1 MTRPRRAASF
11 SLLLLALPLAAAAQD
26 TAAGP
31 APPALTPAEA
41 IAIPVP
47 SDPRVSPD
55 GRLVAFTLTTTDAGT
70 LAEQRRVWLLD
81 LGNGES
87 WQATAGQGEDWAP
100 RWAPQGATLAFLSTR
115 SGTAQVWTLPTRGG
129 EPRRVTGVEIP
140 LRDFEWSGN
149 GRVIFAVADVPAAD
163 SGAPAS
169 ARPRRDAGGWRTGV
183 ARHLFAIPVPDGAA
197 TDVTPAGRDV
207 PRLGAASPGFTV
219 TSLGTEVAW
228 SAPTS
233 AGDLDIVTMA
243 PDGSGVQ
250 PLARSGGDETRPA
263 YSPDSRFLAF
273 LQSERVGHPSAR
285 RALVLYERAAGRR
298 FSLSADWPRSVEAFA
313 WATDSRSVVVEVAEA
328 GTRALYRLEVASG
341 RRTALVTDGTNYDAA
356 PASGRTVFIRSAVGS
371 PPELWSVRD
380 DGSELARLTRFGAP
394 LERRAMPRA
403 EPLWVRGG
411 GGGDGAGADSV
422 QVLLVRPPGAGAGPA
437 TRFPLLVLLH
447 GGLGRAW
454 SDGWDPQWNA
464 ALFAARGWI
473 VALPNL
479 HGSAGYGES
488 FVAAAWRRPGGRPG
502 EDLDRVLAALRA
514 RADVDAP
521 RTAIAGE
528 AQGAG
533 LALWYAG
540 QGKQLATIVAHAPIV
555 DAVSH
560 AGTTSGGNLDELYG
574 GSPADPAA
582 RAAMERWSPV
592 NFSAAW
598 NTPVLFTHGTE
609 DDEVDVSQSLEG
621 LALLEARDVPRGL
634 ELFRGEGHR
643 LERAESRMR
652 WWRVVTGWLDL
663 RFNAGAQA
671 RGEAP

>member
-1 MTRPRRAASF
+1 MTRRRRAASL
-11 SLLLLALPLAAAAQD
+11 SHLLLAFPVAAAAQGP
-26 TAAGP
+26 AAGTAP
-31 APPALTPAEA
+31 AALTPADV

-55 GRLVAFTLTTTDAGT
+55 GRLVAFTLTTTDPGT

-87 WQATAGQGEDWAP
+87 WQATAAQGEDWAP

-115 SGTAQVWTLPTRGG
+115 GGAAQVWTLPTRGG
-129 EPRRVTGVEIP
+129 EPRRVTAVDIP
-140 LRDFEWSGN
+140 LRDFEWSGS
-149 GRVIFAVADVPAAD
+149 GRTIFAVADVPAAD

-169 ARPRRDAGGWRTGV
+169 TRPRRDAGGWRSGV
-183 ARHLFAIPVPDGAA
+183 ARHLFAIPVPDGSA
-197 TDVTPAGRDV
+197 TDVTPAGGEV
-207 PRLGAASPGFTV
+207 PRLGAPSPGFTV

-228 SAPTS
+228 VAPAAT
-233 AGDLDIVTMA
+233 GDLDIVTMA

-250 PLARSGGDETRPA
+250 ALARGGGDETRPS
-263 YSPDSRFLAF
+263 YSPDSRFIAF

-313 WATDSRSVVVEVAEA
+313 WAGDSRSVVVEVAEA
-328 GTRALYRLEVASG
+328 GARALYRLEVASG
-341 RRTALVTDGTNYDAA
+341 RRTALVTNGTNYDAA
-356 PASGRTVFIRSAVGS
+356 PASGRTVFIRSTAGS

-380 DGSELARLTRFGAP
+380 DGSGLERLTRFGAP
-394 LERRAMPRA
+394 LERRTLPRA
-403 EPLWVRGG
+403 EPLWVRG
-411 GGGDGAGADSV
+411 GADSV
-422 QVLLVRPPGAGAGPA
+422 QVLLVRPPVTAPA
-437 TRFPLLVLLH
+437 SRLPLLVLLH

-454 SDGWDPQWNA
+454 SDGWDTQWNS
-464 ALFAARGWI
+464 ALFASRGWL
-473 VALPNL
+473 VAMPNL
-479 HGSAGYGES
+479 RGSAGYGES
-488 FVAAAWRRPGGRPG
+488 FVAAAWRRPGGPPG
-502 EDLDRVLAALRA
+502 EDLDRVLAALHA
-514 RADVDAP
+514 RADVDAT
-521 RTAIAGE
+521 RTALAGE
-528 AQGAG
+528 GQGAG

-540 QGKQLATIVAHAPIV
+540 QGKQLAGIVAHAPIV

-560 AGTTSGGNLDELYG
+560 AGTTGAGDLAELYG

-582 RAAMERWSPV
+582 RAAMERWSSH

-621 LALLEARDVPRGL
+621 LALLQARGVPRGL

-643 LERAESRMR
+643 FERAVSRMR
-652 WWRVVTGWLDL
+652 WWNAVTRWLDL